1 MDHKHWYNSVEEMIA
16 AESGSDPHAGGYT
29 KDQIETEL
37 RRWTPENDSNIVMD
51 TARDIGRGA
60 IALADSVVGL
70 GDMAYNAVTGES
82 FRPAIREMGWTPD
95 EWDREIALRNS
106 FARQDADAAVQGAE
120 GLDAV
125 GAYLANPRALGGAI
139 AQQIPL
145 LAGTIGG
152 AAKAAQLARM
162 GGAISPRAAAIA
174 GAATAE
180 GSLSGGSVGAAVGD
194 HYAET
199 GEDPGRRIAMAGTAA
214 GVGTGLIGAAMGPLG
229 GAVEASIG
237 ARMAGRVFAN
247 AMSKTPIRR
256 GLKSM
261 AGEGLEE
268 ALQSGQEQ
276 AWQNYGTGA
285 PLSEDVGTQMAVGGL
300 LGGVMGG
307 MLHPF
312 TGPSAHSQKN
322 LMPGANAT
330 GEQQRNAKTAIE
342 TEEAV
347 RAKQEL
353 MRRQYQAQQAME
365 GRPMQAIPTEFSE
378 ADVPMMGGAV
388 AGGTYITPNAPGSY
402 QPQVG
407 AINPTPGDMTQAP
420 ANQQMALPEPAPQ
433 APDVPNDLGR
443 TMLGMSFTYP
453 KMASD
458 LNKRTIAT
466 SDGQGKT
473 VKQSINEAFPSLTPT
488 QRTYVMGSI
497 AARKATGQLTPQN
510 FARSVAEDI
519 ETARAYIQEDT
530 PQALQEYV
538 DRQAKQTV
546 TKQSDIDYNDALN
559 NALGSQPSDARY
571 ASMPFGQRIM
581 EVSTG
586 MAPQVAEQAAQPAA
600 DQTLTQQPQPE
611 QTPPQQ
617 EAVPATPVAAQ
628 QAEAKPS
635 QAPAETKKAIPDTV
649 DEMAKK
655 DAKPKLSERSA
666 DAVPAALATTK
677 AAIQRDAKAKRRNA
691 MADKL
696 LKARRERKS
705 AEPKE
710 QTKLKETAPKVQKS
724 EEPKASRFARITHRG
739 YTDEQEQTYRKRY
752 SKLTEVGNKL
762 AGDERK
768 INDGDK
774 VAGNTVKRLVN
785 EFLDGRS
792 TRSPMELIN
801 SLYNWLTPES
811 LELVRHAVEN
821 NAITQGGNAFDHIRW
836 FAHALDEAVEQKR
849 TGAKTLDLAV
859 AEGELARVNTSAEDR
874 QITPFVGTPSLHM
887 DSPTE
892 LNVEFFDTPEYREAP
907 KALTEA
913 NLMSAGV
920 QPGRSNS
927 HVKAVLRRAKQT
939 IEGLRGGTL
948 QLMVPSDDSGGWGQ
962 TNDGLAKPM
971 LRVVRKAVKTGHKGW
986 KNLTYA
992 NGDRVGAA
1000 DQAVI
1005 FERLLWSDLKARSD
1019 AADSESDYDVPSEI
1033 REAFQTNDDISRE
1046 TMRYNDDVEGDS
1058 TVADGVS
1065 LDVRSRTVLEES
1077 NRTALQAAQEALADH
1092 SANKNTKLDVLAN
1105 DFKSLLPLLLKNEL
1119 LGTLTTETAG
1129 GKRRVKIER
1138 NHPFLRFLNNPKDV
1152 TSLIYGF
1159 SGSAMYEPASKRK
1172 GIKPEQLEQLIQQGG
1187 TFVPRHNDTK
1197 HALED
1202 AVRLRGASATST
1214 HVLGAWRRTAANIG
1228 TMIGQLE
1235 RPIEDRKQLLKSL
1248 NDFVRSDLLPPVNVP
1263 TVDAESTPKQLLDNR
1278 FYAELNELRGDVATA
1293 FRRSMQAANAQT
1305 NNLKQR
1311 WSDRVGAKDS
1321 LFNNRGS
1328 GLITAA
1334 SNEGK
1339 ALREQFK
1346 DFVANYFK
1354 EKTGNGINLRRMVPL
1369 ETRIRVYNTMT
1380 TDLELSLAWTSPT
1393 TAGREQFPNGRFEF
1407 TNDLDVGEDT
1417 VEDFDPADLWTPQ
1430 WVEASGLFTQE
1441 ELEGSKKHF
1450 ERARGKGNRKEDL
1463 TGTPGSADLYNR
1475 MREANLGYASRIH
1488 YGSMYGAGE
1497 EALAAT
1503 ADAEITRNELKVAQR
1518 EQFVTIE
1525 QAIDAF
1531 LDENSTTARIEDS
1544 REEFLNVAQD
1554 YTKALIRYDRAASLE
1569 PQVEE
1574 VTDNM
1579 SAEQAAEVTKRN
1591 EERTQVFND
1600 MLNQAN
1606 AEQEKA
1612 YNKLEA
1618 LTENLV
1624 KTTVKKRGEVKAQ
1637 LMELAGDYAMAWEAL
1652 NGDVYEAQL
1661 RQTQSMIEEGKRLG
1675 LNKEAIDAIWRD
1687 RMEDRRYYDSQM
1699 SEMDD
1704 ETLTDILENGS
1715 EEQQQAVLMARDIV
1729 DNIARAVTFFQAH
1742 GEMQTSHYALAEISN
1757 RIQEGLTS
1765 DALKGQGSTF
1775 TDALAAYLKRHYERF
1790 GGMLNEDA
1798 MRLNAEMRQELE
1810 VSGFDPD
1817 TNADVKAAFDRWQDL
1832 KDQWFDAP
1840 TNSQEAE
1847 QLYTDMQTAA
1857 NDYWAAR
1864 ENVFRGELQKRGFT
1878 EVFNK
1883 KSQSLSMPTQ
1893 VEVHKRAVNAVNTN
1907 TRKAQ
1912 QYSAAEQKIIDSVLA
1927 KLDPTVTPET
1937 AQDKDAFIHSVVS
1950 TVPTSSVFSA
1960 LKGTGVT
1967 EQNMRVLKVLVNR
1980 LQHVLGNSRAN
1991 KLLSKVNIGFFDPRF
2006 GVTGLFYRL
2015 KGMPTI
2021 WIPNNATNLK
2031 WAYDTFTH
2039 EVTHALFN
2047 VLGADG
2053 LYMSEDFDFINRH
2066 HSGTYKPVGALAKEI
2081 KQLNDKYAEIFDL
2094 LRYPLDTLNE
2104 YSYPRLNAELLAQMG
2119 TVWLSSIEN
2128 RNRMQREAPKLHKIF
2143 TTYFLG
2149 GKGDG
2154 PSEQAG
2160 RPLARLDGKNS
2171 RAEARRISRSE
2182 TPGRE
2187 SNLLQSGRGQL
2198 TRTSLGSGKS
2208 TETESERQSSVLNA
2222 EQKMAGR
2229 TRPEQSAGSSSRT
2242 EPSATTN
2249 SERADGN
2256 TETQRSERR
2265 ELVDSAN
2272 KEAARIANP
2281 EPSFIQR
2288 IINRLPA
2295 ERRPLAQ
2302 VVADTAAG
2310 WFGDYGVSKFLG
2322 ALFTSD
2328 LARMVNKVMPSIK
2341 KWIDLKKARDAWIN
2355 TRQQELGQYR
2365 QRFNDLDKDT
2375 QTKLNTLWADTTL
2388 SGTWIAR
2395 PKWMTAKQWKKHQS
2409 DQASEADRIA
2419 LQQQYDELSPEAQS
2433 LYDDVL
2439 QYGHDSM
2446 VLKNKLI
2453 AEKANDYLRTLEESA
2468 SDATELKDLK
2478 DSLKATVQMAQN
2490 QARNFIQPYVPL
2502 LRRGSHVVVARS
2514 EELAS
2519 LQNERE
2525 QLRLQRR
2532 EDNGWSDEEEGKLSE
2547 VNKKIIQL
2555 EQSADHYVVSFVDS
2569 QAQANRL
2576 KTELEKDFN
2585 GTVEAFPREEV
2596 GRTQSVSLGMIHE
2609 LENQLAKR
2617 LEDVDAPEARK
2628 MIRKMVGVLNEMYTM
2643 NLADYHANKNQLHRL
2658 KVAGFDE
2665 NMMNNFLDNGYRE
2678 TLFYGNVKYQKE
2690 IQNALRDMRNESN
2703 ISGGNVSREIRKR
2716 VLNEVM
2722 KREQLDYDYKP
2733 NEVFDKAQRVTSVM
2747 MLLTSPAFYLQNMTQ
2762 SFMMTCPW
2770 LAHDFSGTKVFKD
2783 MADNTKKM
2791 IQAYFNKDYRSGIE
2805 IDFDKVPWMTAELKE
2820 GLGIARS
2827 RGLIDIGISQ
2837 DFGHLESASK
2847 FQELT
2852 DYLSRGARVVEMVNR
2867 VASFTTA
2874 FNLKYAQE
2882 KAKGNKDAV
2891 QTATDY
2897 ACEAIYATHGDYSAT
2912 NEPRYFKRGG
2922 LGLGGAEKLI
2932 FQFRKFQLIQIG
2944 LVMRMAKAAFAG
2956 ASPEARAA
2964 GRRAFAYMLGTH
2976 FTMTGLAGTPLVT
2989 TLAFIL
2995 NGIFGD
3001 DDDSTEDTLRKWI
3014 GDKDMSNLLIKGLP
3028 AYLGVDVS
3036 ERIGAANM
3044 FSPFPCLNA
3053 TPLSGREGALE
3064 TVAAMAGPFVSQF
3077 VRMSSG
3083 LGYMSEGD
3091 MYKGVEMMLPNGLTN
3106 AMRAFRYATEG
3117 YTTKNGTVTIPPEEY
3132 EAMDVFFQAL
3142 GLPTTITTDR
3152 YRLQNKLM
3160 RTQDRFSREE
3170 AKINK
3175 EYRAA
3180 ETWAERRAAMQK
3192 WVKLQKERADAGL
3205 KPKPTTHL
3213 QQNKKKVDKDAKNA
3227 VGGLVV
3233 NNSNKAFVQ
3242 YWANL

>member
-37 RRWTPENDSNIVMD
+37 RRWNPENDSNIVMD

-106 FARQDADAAVQGAE
+106 FARQDADAAVQDAE

-125 GAYLANPRALGGAI
+125 GAYLANPRALWGAV
-139 AQQIPL
+139 AQQAPL

-199 GEDPGRRIAMAGTAA
+199 GEDPGRRIALAGTAA

-237 ARMAGRVFAN
+237 ARMAGRGFAN

-261 AGEGLEE
+261 GGEGLEE

-276 AWQNYGTGA
+276 AWQNYGTDA

-365 GRPMQAIPTEFSE
+365 GRPMQAIPTEFTE

-402 QPQVG
+402 QPPMG
-407 AINPTPGDMTQAP
+407 AINPSPGDMTQAP
-420 ANQQMALPEPAPQ
+420 ANQQMAVPEPAPQ
-433 APDVPNDLGR
+433 APEVPNDLGR

-519 ETARAYIQEDT
+519 ETARAYIQEDS

-571 ASMPFGQRIM
+571 ANMPFGQRIM

-655 DAKPKLSERSA
+655 DTKVPARETKDTLANDE
-666 DAVPAALATTK
+666 DAVPTWAADNRTTRK
-677 AAIQRDAKAKRRNA
+677 REARQASEDEGLSRVEAIGKRRRTRQA
-691 MADKL
+691 ADKKSDG
-696 LKARRERKS
+696 KALFSVRPKQARNMLEEVKERK
-705 AEPKE
+705 
-710 QTKLKETAPKVQKS
+710 
-724 EEPKASRFARITHRG
+724 
-739 YTDEQEQTYRKRY
+739 YTDEQTKQYRQNY
-752 SKLTEVGNKL
+752 SRQSTSTDV
-762 AGDERK
+762 DQQFR
-768 INDGDK
+768 INDGD
-774 VAGNTVKRLVN
+774 AMLGNDVKRLVTN
-785 EFLDGRS
+785 FMAGKMKITPKEVVER
-792 TRSPMELIN
+792 
-801 SLYNWLTPES
+801 LYDRLTPES
-811 LELVRHAVEN
+811 LETVRRSVEEE
-821 NAITQGGNAFDHIRW
+821 ATSHGGNRKPWVRW
-836 FAHALDEAVEQKR
+836 LHNALDEAVQQKKAGKALVDKVR
-849 TGAKTLDLAV
+849 EKH
-859 AEGELARVNTSAEDR
+859 EGEEWALPNPPTNLMVSHKEGRYIPDIGV
-874 QITPFVGTPSLHM
+874 PSM
-887 DSPTE
+887 NMTAPTE
-892 LNVEFFDTPEYREAP
+892 LNVEFFMGEQFADVVRAP
-907 KALTEA
+907 TVA
-913 NLMSAGV
+913 NLRKIGIAYNKQAEVRDSYLATVEALENDKVRLMVSEDGDGSWGQKDKAMLKV
-920 QPGRSNS
+920 QPVITSGSNKGKVS
-927 HVKAVLRRAKQT
+927 AKGWVVLVHENGDPATPAQQAEIFKRLFWADALRHNQRAKET
-939 IEGLRGGTL
+939 GDDSLIPRSLRD
-948 QLMVPSDDSGGWGQ
+948 MVPSEGVYTPNLTNDMDDS
-962 TNDGLAKPM
+962 TPTSFMHETTSLSKLNDSAGEVVLAYNKLAKDAEKRGQGSLNQLGEDLKKLVP
-971 LRVVRKAVKTGHKGW
+971 LVFKS
-986 KNLTYA
+986 NLTET
-992 NGDRVGAA
+992 N
-1000 DQAVI
+1000 QN
-1005 FERLLWSDLKARSD
+1005 
-1019 AADSESDYDVPSEI
+1019 P
-1033 REAFQTNDDISRE
+1033 EA
-1046 TMRYNDDVEGDS
+1046 
-1058 TVADGVS
+1058 
-1065 LDVRSRTVLEES
+1065 
-1077 NRTALQAAQEALADH
+1077 
-1092 SANKNTKLDVLAN
+1092 
-1105 DFKSLLPLLLKNEL
+1105 
-1119 LGTLTTETAG
+1119 TTQ
-1129 GKRRVKIER
+1129 IEKK
-1138 NHPFLRFLNNPKDV
+1138 HPFVKFL
-1152 TSLIYGF
+1152 
-1159 SGSAMYEPASKRK
+1159 K
-1172 GIKPEQLEQLIQQGG
+1172 G
-1187 TFVPRHNDTK
+1187 NDTK
-1197 HALED
+1197 FFLHGFSDLGMFEALNADKKVTD
-1202 AVRLRGASATST
+1202 AQLKELFRQHGVTFDGKDSIPVPGGSPTAIA
-1214 HVLGAWRRTAANIG
+1214 VLGAWKRAAANIG
-1228 TMIGQLE
+1228 RTISRLNRPEVE
-1235 RPIEDRKQLLKSL
+1235 RKALASTVRQ
-1248 NDFVRSDLLPPVNVP
+1248 FVRKELIQPVKIPPAGETLRSKLENAYYTRLSDIR
-1263 TVDAESTPKQLLDNR
+1263 PK
-1278 FYAELNELRGDVATA
+1278 VAKA
-1293 FRRSMQAANAQT
+1293 FARSLHAGMAQT
-1305 NNLKQR
+1305 NHIPYR
-1311 WSDRVGAKDS
+1311 WQDREGAKDN
-1321 LFNNRGS
+1321 LLNGRGNGLAS
-1328 GLITAA
+1328 GATPEA
-1334 SNEGK
+1334 K

-1346 DFVANYFK
+1346 QYIADRFK
-1354 EKTGNGINLRRMVPL
+1354 EETGFGLGVRSSIPLRERMDF
-1369 ETRIRVYNTMT
+1369 YNNMA
-1380 TDLELSLAWTSPT
+1380 TDFDLQLRWIPPAD
-1393 TAGREQFPNGRFEF
+1393 AGKDFPKGKFEF
-1407 TNDLDVGEDT
+1407 VTDEDAGGAT
-1417 VEDFDPADLWTPQ
+1417 VEDFDPGDLWTAP
-1430 WVEASGLFTQE
+1430 WVEASGLFSDE
-1441 ELEGSKKHF
+1441 ELKGSAARAQERGDEHTVGSAELYQTMLQANVDYAKRINYSTMYGQYQEADKRVADAEALQRSMTKEQVRLEEARDTLAEFFEDNGSPTRLREDWDTLMDEIDKFTRMRVIYEDAEALKPELTPITDAMAPAFRALAERRNNEAMARYEATITPLEEGTKEQFRRVNAIAENMLKKDVHGE
-1450 ERARGKGNRKEDL
+1450 ERAKRKKQLQNLWLDYYEAHYDLDADRISAEAAQLMDQARDIAEGRMADETIQANRKEFEEDKQYIR
-1463 TGTPGSADLYNR
+1463 DYMKNR
-1475 MREANLGYASRIH
+1475 GFA
-1488 YGSMYGAGE
+1488 
-1497 EALAAT
+1497 
-1503 ADAEITRNELKVAQR
+1503 
-1518 EQFVTIE
+1518 
-1525 QAIDAF
+1525 
-1531 LDENSTTARIEDS
+1531 
-1544 REEFLNVAQD
+1544 
-1554 YTKALIRYDRAASLE
+1554 
-1569 PQVEE
+1569 
-1574 VTDNM
+1574 
-1579 SAEQAAEVTKRN
+1579 
-1591 EERTQVFND
+1591 
-1600 MLNQAN
+1600 
-1606 AEQEKA
+1606 
-1612 YNKLEA
+1612 
-1618 LTENLV
+1618 
-1624 KTTVKKRGEVKAQ
+1624 
-1637 LMELAGDYAMAWEAL
+1637 ELA
-1652 NGDVYEAQL
+1652 
-1661 RQTQSMIEEGKRLG
+1661 
-1675 LNKEAIDAIWRD
+1675 
-1687 RMEDRRYYDSQM
+1687 
-1699 SEMDD
+1699 
-1704 ETLTDILENGS
+1704 DILENGT
-1715 EEQQQAVLMARDIV
+1715 ELEQEAVLLARDTV
-1729 DNIARAVTFFQAH
+1729 ENIANMTSFLQTSGDLQNARMALGELNRAVRRGNERGVF
-1742 GEMQTSHYALAEISN
+1742 GDPE
-1757 RIQEGLTS
+1757 LTK
-1765 DALKGQGSTF
+1765 LY
-1775 TDALAAYLKRHYERF
+1775 TDALATYMRKRYLSFGEALNERAEALHEERVKKLKRSNFDVMSDPEVLEKYNEFQQLNQEFAKVTQYGEEYRRLWDATRAALRDYLDAREAAIEREADLVAPSKVFGKGQHLSASLMADLHREADMVLHVTEDQKRFSDEEEAGINKVLFSNDGSWDRAALDAFAEKLKANPPNDTINGFIKDTKKHYLRRTLLENAKKAMHSVCSEAFFDKTLGEIKVGFYKQPEGLENACGMYTLIEDKPYIFIADPVDNKNQKLDELSEAAVHELCHHLLGAKSITGAHTLRAMDLQWQ
-1790 GGMLNEDA
+1790 GGRNVDVYPVGNAAWEIFEMCGKHNDFKAMIVGYPLNA
-1798 MRLNAEMRQELE
+1798 MRKDKD
-1810 VSGFDPD
+1810 FDLP
-1817 TNADVKAAFDRWQDL
+1817 TVKKEFLA
-1832 KDQWFDAP
+1832 
-1840 TNSQEAE
+1840 
-1847 QLYTDMQTAA
+1847 QTAA
-1857 NDYWAAR
+1857 WYVSKPEWR
-1864 ENVFRGELQKRGFT
+1864 EIIAKEAPELDTIFRNYLGDRPNGNGPTEPTGRSLDGLGEK
-1878 EVFNK
+1878 
-1883 KSQSLSMPTQ
+1883 
-1893 VEVHKRAVNAVNTN
+1893 NTA
-1907 TRKAQ
+1907 TK
-1912 QYSAAEQKIIDSVLA
+1912 
-1927 KLDPTVTPET
+1927 T
-1937 AQDKDAFIHSVVS
+1937 SVVEKS
-1950 TVPTSSVFSA
+1950 RGNGGEGSLFSA
-1960 LKGTGVT
+1960 
-1967 EQNMRVLKVLVNR
+1967 R
-1980 LQHVLGNSRAN
+1980 RA
-1991 KLLSKVNIGFFDPRF
+1991 
-2006 GVTGLFYRL
+2006 
-2015 KGMPTI
+2015 
-2021 WIPNNATNLK
+2021 
-2031 WAYDTFTH
+2031 
-2039 EVTHALFN
+2039 
-2047 VLGADG
+2047 
-2053 LYMSEDFDFINRH
+2053 
-2066 HSGTYKPVGALAKEI
+2066 
-2081 KQLNDKYAEIFDL
+2081 Q
-2094 LRYPLDTLNE
+2094 
-2104 YSYPRLNAELLAQMG
+2104 
-2119 TVWLSSIEN
+2119 
-2128 RNRMQREAPKLHKIF
+2128 
-2143 TTYFLG
+2143 
-2149 GKGDG
+2149 
-2154 PSEQAG
+2154 
-2160 RPLARLDGKNS
+2160 
-2171 RAEARRISRSE
+2171 
-2182 TPGRE
+2182 
-2187 SNLLQSGRGQL
+2187 
-2198 TRTSLGSGKS
+2198 
-2208 TETESERQSSVLNA
+2208 SERQSSRSSQGA
-2222 EQKMAGR
+2222 ESGAVRGTDSDTEQNLDGQARSGISTSNENSQETEARR
-2229 TRPEQSAGSSSRT
+2229 TPPEGSGPVGSGSVRGTGASQGIESEGQVASR
-2242 EPSATTN
+2242 
-2249 SERADGN
+2249 
-2256 TETQRSERR
+2256 
-2265 ELVDSAN
+2265 
-2272 KEAARIANP
+2272 ANP

-2288 IINRLPA
+2288 VINRLPA

-2302 VVADTAAG
+2302 AVADTAAG

-2375 QTKLNTLWADTTL
+2375 QAKLNTLWTDTTL
-2388 SGTWIAR
+2388 SGTWIAK
-2395 PKWMTAKQWKKHQS
+2395 PQWMTAKQWKKHQS

-2468 SDATELKDLK
+2468 ADATELKDLK

-2585 GTVEAFPREEV
+2585 GTVEAFPREEI
-2596 GRTQSVSLGMIHE
+2596 GRMQSVSLGTIHE

-2617 LEDVDAPEARK
+2617 LDDTDAPEARK

-2733 NEVFDKAQRVTSVM
+2733 NEVFDKAQRVASVM

-2770 LAHDFSGTKVFKD
+2770 LAHDFSGAKVFKD
-2783 MADNTKKM
+2783 MANNTKKM

-2805 IDFDKVPWMTAELKE
+2805 IDFDKVPWMTPELKE

-2891 QTATDY
+2891 QAATNY

-3044 FSPFPCLNA
+3044 FSPFPYLNA